1 MNGRTTI
8 LKSEF
13 FRNLANYMAAE
24 NSNLN
29 EMRSIT
35 NQNSAYRRKPNSPE
49 RFRPQIQTGAP
60 RRQVVVFGLRKFLHK
75 FIYFCNLEHDR
86 MSVLCTSFSIIM
98 IGGMKINI

>member
-1 MNGRTTI
+1 MNDRTTI

-49 RFRPQIQTGAP
+49 GFRPQKQSPTTSSVSVWVTQIFAQI
-60 RRQVVVFGLRKFLHK
+60 F
-75 FIYFCNLEHDR
+75 FCNLEHDR

-98 IGGMKINI
+98 IGRGMKINI

>member
-1 MNGRTTI
+1 MNDRTTI

-60 RRQVVVFGLRKFLHK
+60 RRQVLVFGLRKFLHN
-75 FIYFCNLEHDR
+75 FFFCNLEHDR

>member
-1 MNGRTTI
+1 MNDRTTI

-60 RRQVVVFGLRKFLHK
+60 RRQVLVFGLRKFLHK
-75 FIYFCNLEHDR
+75 FFFFATWSMTECPYFVRHL
-86 MSVLCTSFSIIM
+86 VLL
-98 IGGMKINI
+98 